1 MQKGMKILSILVLMV
16 LSACSQTDVTALTEN
31 PPAVQ
36 QLTPTSF
43 SQDEEQKPMKRPLV
57 IAHRGA
63 RSLAPEN
70 TLAAARKAFEAGADM
85 WELDVSVTADG
96 ELFIMHDD
104 TLERTCNVKEV
115 FPDRMPWNV
124 YDFTLD
130 EIRQLDCGSWFTL
143 EDPFQQIAAG
153 NVSVEDQQAY
163 KGEKAPTL
171 REALELTKANDKA
184 VNIEIKKQPDEATA
198 RVAVEKTV
206 ALVAELGM
214 DDGKQVVISSFEH
227 EYLRHARELN
237 GQIPIQ
243 ILTKTQIPDLESYLA
258 SFGTNS
264 VNPKLSTWSYEQ
276 LKAFSDKGVLA
287 NVWTVN
293 EVEEMK
299 ALLDA
304 NVNGIMTDFP
314 QVLRPLLQEL
324 LPLSIP

>member
-1 MQKGMKILSILVLMV
+1 MWIKTRKRMKTLSIIVLMV
-16 LSACSQTDVTALTEN
+16 LSACSQTDMTALPEN
-31 PPAVQ
+31 LPPEQ
-36 QLTPTSF
+36 QTTPPSF
-43 SQDEEQKPMKRPLV
+43 SQDEEQKPMKPPLI

-104 TLERTCNVKEV
+104 TLERTCNAREV
-115 FPDRMPWNV
+115 FPDRRPWNV
-124 YDFTLD
+124 YDFTLA
-130 EIRQLDCGSWFTL
+130 EIRQLDCGTWFTF

-171 REALELTKANDKA
+171 REALELTKANNKA
-184 VNIEIKKQPDEATA
+184 VNIEIKEQPDEATA
-198 RVAVEKTV
+198 RLAVEKTV

-237 GQIPIQ
+237 SHIPIQ
-243 ILTKTQIPDLESYLA
+243 ILTKNQIPDLESYLA

-264 VNPKLSTWSYEQ
+264 VNPKLSTWNYKQ
-276 LKAFSDKGVLA
+276 LKAFSDQGILA

-293 EVEEMK
+293 EAEEMK
-299 ALLDA
+299 ALADA
-304 NVNGIMTDFP
+304 NVNGIITDFP
-314 QVLRPLLQEL
+314 QVLRALLQE
-324 LPLSIP
+324 